1 MNRSYFNILRRKFR
15 LLRDHSDQVPLFTG
29 ITHRQRSYFT
39 NKEVC
44 TKMTY
49 QALKQSCVFMQE
61 GKWDMFLGNKWKN
74 QRPLLRREG
83 KVGWGTTE
91 PSLSPAPVFL
101 TSSLGTVGDSPRS
114 LQGSMWFILGREGIC
129 HTLVIKFMKP
139 KKKKKIHQSCELI
152 STCLCTAFWSYPAL
166 GTINITCQELGTHR
180 ARIYL
185 IPTCLR
191 ARSSASITPAKI
203 VESILFQGNWKLK
216 F

>member
-101 TSSLGTVGDSPRS
+101 TSSLGMVGDSPRS

-139 KKKKKIHQSCELI
+139 KKKKKNPPKL
-152 STCLCTAFWSYPAL
+152 W
-166 GTINITCQELGTHR
+166 TH
-180 ARIYL
+180 L
-185 IPTCLR
+185 HLFMH
-191 ARSSASITPAKI
+191 
-203 VESILFQGNWKLK
+203 SILILSCFRDNKYNMSGTWHT
-216 F
+216 